1 MGEGEGGGEC
11 PNRVPPHLYP
21 LPPRGERRYFTGF
34 FSEQSKMKRM
44 KKKYFFAV
52 AFGLGIFL
60 VVHVPFLQ
68 AQKNPNRLTF
78 LYTNNINGEIDPCP
92 V

>member
-1 MGEGEGGGEC
+1 
-11 PNRVPPHLYP
+11 
-21 LPPRGERRYFTGF
+21 
-34 FSEQSKMKRM
+34 M
-44 KKKYFFAV
+44 KKKYFFVV
-52 AFGLGIFL
+52 AFVLGIFL

-78 LYTNNINGEIDPCP
+78 LYTNNINAEIDPCP